1 MRLSVRG
8 FTLLELIVV
17 IAIIGVLSVIILPS
31 FKNAL
36 DRANDTKVKQN
47 ITNIIKRYDVVAK
60 WELEEG
66 VSNTTKDTA
75 INQTDN
81 TVQNNATIPGS
92 GVTWSTDTYASSS
105 QSSLLFDGTNYLTT
119 VNNTYPKL
127 DNSSFSFSMWLRRTG
142 GFGANSRFLSKWG
155 GGGACGY
162 FIATFS
168 APNDTLGF
176 YFGDSS
182 TAFTSLSIK
191 DQLWHNLMLSY
202 DVTTSKLV
210 VYVDSKMVGSYNM
223 TCPLSGT
230 DSNPLVIG
238 GYIGGSN
245 HFIGNIDDVYYF
257 KDVIVK

>member
-105 QSSLLFDGTNYLTT
+105 RYSLAFNGTNYLTT

-127 DNSSFSFSMWLRRTG
+127 DGSSFSFSLWFKRTG
-142 GFGANSRFLSKWG
+142 GFGVGDRMLLAKGTSGTRQCLSVGFKDDELMIGPWG
-155 GGGACGY
+155 PDYMTGLR
-162 FIATFS
+162 IT
-168 APNDTLGF
+168 
-176 YFGDSS
+176 
-182 TAFTSLSIK
+182 
-191 DQLWHNLMLSY
+191 DQNWHNLMFSF
-202 DVTTSKLV
+202 DASTNIVTA
-210 VYVDSKMVGSYNM
+210 YVDNRLIGRGNWGGSLAN
-223 TCPLSGT
+223 T
-230 DSNPLVIG
+230 DSYPLRIG
-238 GYIGGSN
+238 TYNGG

>member
-17 IAIIGVLSVIILPS
+17 IAIIGVLSIIILPS

-36 DRANDTKVKQN
+36 DKANATKVSQN
-47 ITNIIKRYDVVAK
+47 IINTIKRYDVFAK
-60 WELEEG
+60 WEFEEG
-66 VSNTTKDTA
+66 SGLIAKDTA
-75 INQTDN
+75 VNPVDN

-92 GVTWSTDTYASSS
+92 GVSRSNNTYASSS

-168 APNDTLGF
+168 APDDTLGF